1 MAVSTNI
8 KRLREGSN
16 MTQSELADRL
26 GVARSTVTQWENGWS
41 SPRMGM
47 VQKLAGV
54 FRVTTGDIV
63 SDTVEQP
70 DASADALFERLGRN
84 YSALDLEQRQLLVG
98 ISDLLVGGVIDS
110 TAT

>member
-8 KRLREGSN
+8 KRLRESSN

-54 FRVTTGDIV
+54 FKVTTGEIV
-63 SDTVEQP
+63 ADTVEQP
-70 DASADALFERLGRN
+70 DVSTDAMFDHLSRN
-84 YSALDLEQRQLLVG
+84 YSALTVEQRQLLVSF
-98 ISDLLVGGVIDS
+98 SDLLTRVS
-110 TAT
+110 